1 MNTGQSTEEVAPSAS
16 YQSTFSWRYGTPEMR
31 AVFSELHK
39 VELWRRI
46 WVTLATVQSKAG
58 LISREELDDLRYH
71 ERDIDIER
79 IQEIEQQTRHDVFAA
94 ITEYAEKARKGGGK
108 LHLGATS
115 MDITDNAEM
124 LRLKEALALI
134 EEQTAALLTAFRKR
148 IHDTA
153 DLPCMAYTHLQP
165 AEPTTV
171 GYRFAFYAQELLTTF
186 DQLLT
191 VKSKL
196 RAKGM
201 KGAVGSMASYTA
213 LLHDSSMSPEEMEA
227 AVLSKLGLTA
237 APVSTQIGSRMY
249 EVQIIESLAGIAS
262 GVAKFAAD
270 LRILQSPAF
279 GEWREPFEKQQVGSS
294 AMPFKRNPV
303 ASEKIC
309 SLARYVAQLPVV
321 LHENVQHSYLE
332 RTLDDS
338 ANRRLVVP
346 DAFLAVSEILK
357 TAIRLVE
364 RMTIDER
371 AIAQNL
377 HKYAPFSAL
386 EGVLMQAVKHGGN
399 RQKLHEVL
407 KQHAMTAWDAIAQGQ
422 DNPLQQLITH
432 DPKIAT
438 YCTPEAVSTAFDPL
452 HHIGR
457 AALHARQ
464 MADIISHALIA
475 WKKNGTISG

>member
-1 MNTGQSTEEVAPSAS
+1 MSIRQSADETALYRT
-16 YQSTFSWRYGTPEMR
+16 YQTPFSWRYGTPQMR
-31 AVFSELHK
+31 IVFSELHK

-46 WVTLATVQSKAG
+46 WVILAQVQCKAG
-58 LISREELDDLRYH
+58 LISQSELDDLQYH

-94 ITEYAEKARKGGGK
+94 ITEYAEKAKKGGGK

-124 LRLKEALALI
+124 IRLKEAITLI
-134 EEQTAALLTAFRKR
+134 EEQIATLLTALRKR
-148 IHDTA
+148 IKTYA

-171 GYRFAFYAQELLTTF
+171 GFRFAFYAQELLTTF

-191 VKSKL
+191 TKAKL
-196 RAKGM
+196 RSKGM

-213 LLHDSSMSPEEMEA
+213 LLHDSSMSPEEMET
-227 AVLSKLGLTA
+227 AVLAELGLTA
-237 APVSTQIGSRMY
+237 APVSTQIGSRLH
-249 EVQIIESLAGIAS
+249 EVQVVEALAGIAS
-262 GVAKFAAD
+262 VLAKFAAD

-309 SLARYVAQLPVV
+309 SLARYIAQLPVI
-321 LHENVQHSYLE
+321 LHENIQHSYLE

-364 RMTIDER
+364 QMTIDER
-371 AIAQNL
+371 SVAQNL
-377 HKYAPFSAL
+377 NKYAPFSAL
-386 EGVLMQAVKHGGN
+386 EAVLMQAVKHGGN

-407 KQHAMTAWDAIAQGQ
+407 KQHAMTAWDAIAQGH
-422 DNPLQQLITH
+422 DNPLQQLLTD
-432 DPKIAT
+432 DPKIAK
-438 YCTPEAVSTAFDPL
+438 YCSSEAIATAFDPV
-452 HHIGR
+452 HHIGQ
-457 AALHARQ
+457 AAPHARQ
-464 MADIISHALIA
+464 MADIISHALTA
-475 WKKNGTISG
+475 WKKNGSISA